1 MCAGECGCTRAWGQN
16 TVWCMSV
23 HFSLCTRVCT
33 GVQVACTHRGAEAG
47 NAGAQWEALLREE
60 MAQEGDPG
68 GGRDQGARSPAVCA
82 QAGPRGRRA
91 PTRGPARGPCLL
103 TGSQG
108 SFEAQRHAAH
118 GRPGPARPE
127 RLPVKSGKTTLFLD
141 RPLALTR
148 QTNRSSTSARIS
160 HALPG
165 AQEHGAALSTGGG
178 PGRRASWPSA
188 PPARPGAPALPRPR
202 APPSAPPPR
211 PGAPPLLPARLGQEH
226 RPGCPSL
233 APGGGAGGGDAGLTQ
248 QVDPDVRPAPGPP
261 LEQHQRERAVVGLL
275 HLQLGPGCCGGG
287 AGRTAP
293 GQRPPASTPAP
304 APHPADSLPLLS
316 TENFPGWAMG
326 VSTWD
331 QVMQRP
337 CL

>member
-16 TVWCMSV
+16 TVCCMSV

-91 PTRGPARGPCLL
+91 PTRGPARRPCLL

-165 AQEHGAALSTGGG
+165 AQEHGAALSAGGG
-178 PGRRASWPSA
+178 PGRPVSWPST
-188 PPARPGAPALPRPR
+188 
-202 APPSAPPPR
+202 PPPR
-211 PGAPPLLPARLGQEH
+211 PGAPPASARSTAQRAPSSDRSPPPPPAKSTARA
-226 RPGCPSL
+226 
-233 APGGGAGGGDAGLTQ
+233 AP
-248 QVDPDVRPAPGPP
+248 PWPP
-261 LEQHQRERAVVGLL
+261 
-275 HLQLGPGCCGGG
+275 G
-287 AGRTAP
+287 AGRGAGTRGSHSRLTRMSGQPP
-293 GQRPPASTPAP
+293 GRPWNSTSANV
-304 APHPADSLPLLS
+304 L
-316 TENFPGWAMG
+316 
-326 VSTWD
+326 
-331 QVMQRP
+331 
-337 CL
+337 

>member
-1 MCAGECGCTRAWGQN
+1 M
-16 TVWCMSV
+16 
-23 HFSLCTRVCT
+23 
-33 GVQVACTHRGAEAG
+33 
-47 NAGAQWEALLREE
+47 
-60 MAQEGDPG
+60 
-68 GGRDQGARSPAVCA
+68 
-82 QAGPRGRRA
+82 
-91 PTRGPARGPCLL
+91 
-103 TGSQG
+103 
-108 SFEAQRHAAH
+108 
-118 GRPGPARPE
+118 
-127 RLPVKSGKTTLFLD
+127 FLD

-165 AQEHGAALSTGGG
+165 AQEHGAALSAGCG
-178 PGRRASWPSA
+178 PGRPVSWPST
-188 PPARPGAPALPRPR
+188 
-202 APPSAPPPR
+202 PPPR
-211 PGAPPLLPARLGQEH
+211 PGAPPASAKSTAQRAPSSARSTPPPSRPP
-226 RPGCPSL
+226 RPGASSGLPL
-233 APGGGAGGGDAGLTQ
+233 PGPRGQGGGGDAGLTQ